1 MSGSLIIS
9 FANLS
14 PAGWNDEPDA
24 TLIVFVGAALA
35 FGPVTT
41 QLLGEL
47 DSAWLLRA
55 AAEEG
60 FRGRADESMRL
71 VVNSRRVIF
80 IGIGGAPFAPIEL
93 GGRAAALAGYAARF
107 LIAVEFP
114 QSGHYPTNAAA
125 ELALGFRLGSY
136 RFDTYRTHKPEPQR
150 PARRWVTLLT
160 GSADA
165 DQAAYTR
172 ESAVAEG
179 VELARSLVNEPANV
193 LTPSEFAR
201 RAGALGEVGVDVQIL
216 REKDLERLGFRALLA
231 VGQGSAEESH
241 VAILRWNGATDP
253 SMAPYAFIGKGVC
266 FDAGGLSIKSA
277 EGMAEMK
284 GDMAGAA
291 CVTGLMLAL
300 ARRKAPINAI
310 GAIGLVENMPGGK
323 AQRPG
328 DIVRSLSGQTIEVI
342 DTDYEG
348 RLVLA
353 DLLWHVQANFRPCFM
368 IDLATLTYDVI
379 TAVGH
384 DRAGLFSNDD
394 GIAERLEHAAS
405 ATGELVWRL
414 PMGPNF
420 DVEMNSDIADMRN
433 ADAPFGG
440 ASTAANF
447 IQRFVN
453 DVPWAHLDISG
464 PAHEV
469 AKSSRSVGSG
479 TGWGVR
485 LLDRLVRDLEIQH
498 DLSAR

>member
-9 FANLS
+9 FTDLS
-14 PAGWNDEPDA
+14 PDGWNAEPEA
-24 TLIVFVGAALA
+24 TLIVFVGAALN
-35 FGPVTT
+35 FGPITT
-41 QLLGEL
+41 QLLGVL
-47 DSAWLLRA
+47 DTTLLLRA

-60 FRGRADESMRL
+60 FRGKADESMRL
-71 VVNSRRVIF
+71 IVNSRRVIF
-80 IGIGGAPFAPIEL
+80 IGIGEDTLHPVEL
-93 GGRAAALAGYAARF
+93 GGRTAAVAGYADRF
-107 LIAVEFP
+107 LIVVEFP
-114 QSGHYPTNAAA
+114 QSSYYPTNAAA

-136 RFDTYRTHKPEPQR
+136 CFDIYRTHKPEPQP
-150 PARRWVTLLT
+150 PAQRWVTLMT

-165 DQAAYTR
+165 DRAAYAR

-201 RAGALGEVGVDVQIL
+201 RAGALGEAGVEVQIL

-231 VGQGSAEESH
+231 VGQGSSEESH
-241 VAILRWNGATDP
+241 VAILRWNGSTDQ
-253 SMAPYAFIGKGVC
+253 SMAPCAFIGKGVC

-277 EGMAEMK
+277 EGMVEMK

-353 DLLWHVQANFRPCFM
+353 DLLWHVQANFRPRFM

-379 TAVGH
+379 TAVGYN
-384 DRAGLFSNDD
+384 RAGLFSNDD
-394 GIAERLEHAAS
+394 GIAKRLEHAAG

-420 DVEMNSDIADMRN
+420 DVEMNSEIADMRN
-433 ADAPFGG
+433 ADAPFAG

-469 AKSSRSVGSG
+469 AKSTRSVGWA

-485 LLDRLVRDLEIQH
+485 LLDRLVRDLETPH
-498 DLSAR
+498 ELSVR